1 MDKVEYLQWD
11 GNQLTLHLEDRN
23 ILLAKLAEAMIGVE
37 ASLHKQGWTTV
48 VSRDEAA
55 EMAIED
61 FELVTDGNGW
71 LGFSVATPWFSN
83 APVVAEEFI
92 AGIDLDTAV
101 DILIAAAKVA
111 QVSRIVVGT
120 RAAPNGKH
128 LGLSRVYQAKGLSIT
143 TIELTLETP

>member
-1 MDKVEYLQWD
+1 MDKIEYLHWD

-55 EMAIED
+55 ELAIED
-61 FELVTDGNGW
+61 FDLVTDGSGW
-71 LGFSVATPWFSN
+71 LGFRVVTPWFSN

-101 DILIAAAKVA
+101 DILLAVAKVA

-143 TIELTLETP
+143 TIELTLEAP